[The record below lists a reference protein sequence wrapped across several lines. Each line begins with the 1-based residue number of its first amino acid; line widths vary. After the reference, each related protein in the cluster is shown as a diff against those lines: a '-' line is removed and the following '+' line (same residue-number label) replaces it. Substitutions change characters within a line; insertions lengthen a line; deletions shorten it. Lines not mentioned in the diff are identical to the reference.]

1 MRKKASVV
9 AGLAALGGLA
19 GGASATLTLNDGNA
33 TYVNTMPTSRTA
45 TSGGSADLRPEGGTT
60 TDHLFR
66 NTWHWRV
73 NGVDTREFL
82 FSSEAGFGFAEAGSG
97 TNTGTQSWTGLD
109 GGRFNA
115 VLTSVL
121 TDGGAAG
128 QALLV
133 QTMAITNTS
142 GGALDLALFNFADYD
157 VAGSAGSDSALMSA
171 ADEIQ
176 ITDGSNFARHRG
188 LGGNAWQVTSFN
200 TLFTALTNTTVGD
213 LNNTGLPFGP
223 GDYTGAWQWNTL
235 SVGLG
240 GTVTVTAVHAIN
252 QDAIPAPAAL
262 ALFGLAAVGARRR
275 RRS

>member
-1 MRKKASVV
+1 MRKKVSVV

-45 TSGGSADLRPEGGTT
+45 TSGGSADLRPEGGST

-82 FSSEAGFGFAEAGSG
+82 FSSEAGFGFTEAGSG

-109 GGRFNA
+109 GGLFNA

-133 QTMAITNTS
+133 QTMKITNKSAGTLNLS
-142 GGALDLALFNFADYD
+142 LFNFSDYD
-157 VAGSAGSDSALMSA
+157 VNGTASGDTALLFSP
-171 ADEIQ
+171 DTIE
-176 ITDGSNFARHRG
+176 ITDVAFARHRG
-188 LGGNAWQVTSFN
+188 IGASAYQVTSFN
-200 TLFTALTNTTVGD
+200 TLFSALTNTTIGD
-213 LNNTGLPFGP
+213 LNNTGLPFP
-223 GDYTGAWQWNTL
+223 AGDYTGAWEWNEL
-235 SVGLG
+235 ILGVGEM
-240 GTVTVTAVHAIN
+240 VTVTAVHAIN
-252 QDAIPAPAAL
+252 QEAIPAPAAL

-275 RRS
+275 RRT